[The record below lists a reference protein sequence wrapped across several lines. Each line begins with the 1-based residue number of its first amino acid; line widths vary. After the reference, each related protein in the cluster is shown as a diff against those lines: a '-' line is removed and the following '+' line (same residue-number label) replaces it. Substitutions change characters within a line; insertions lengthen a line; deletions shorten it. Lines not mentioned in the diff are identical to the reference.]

1 MCKTCQSTLYT
12 PCNHLVDGPL
22 RPSLFCLFGHLC
34 SEAGHVDRVLSVSED
49 KENCPR
55 CADPRLGAEGA
66 EFHSPASKNNM
77 LSGARKS
84 AMQAIILENLE
95 VELRDINIPLE
106 KCKSLLRYILGLPEY
121 IDCDRLVA
129 CFGHN
134 ASGRYADHNEAE
146 LLDFARGEGCDGKL
160 KVALREGRVLRNLD
174 REKAGQAAGR

>member
-95 VELRDINIPLE
+95 AELRGVDVPFE
-106 KCKSLLRYILGLPEY
+106 KCKSLLRYVLGLPEY
-121 IDCDRLVA
+121 VDCDRLVA
-129 CFGHN
+129 CFGRN
-134 ASGRYADHNEAE
+134 AGGRYADFNEAE
-146 LLDFARGEGCDGKL
+146 LVDFARGRGCEGKL
-160 KVALREGRVLRNLD
+160 KSALREGKELRVL
-174 REKAGQAAGR
+174 EQTKAGKAAGR